1 MEPVTLIIA
10 IIVGAS
16 IGLSTYHEHYK
27 EKKET
32 LIKDPWDWS
41 NVQLKLK
48 TIKSCLNSKCN
59 LSYIRF

>member
-32 LIKDPWDWS
+32 LIKDPWD
-41 NVQLKLK
+41 
-48 TIKSCLNSKCN
+48 
-59 LSYIRF
+59 